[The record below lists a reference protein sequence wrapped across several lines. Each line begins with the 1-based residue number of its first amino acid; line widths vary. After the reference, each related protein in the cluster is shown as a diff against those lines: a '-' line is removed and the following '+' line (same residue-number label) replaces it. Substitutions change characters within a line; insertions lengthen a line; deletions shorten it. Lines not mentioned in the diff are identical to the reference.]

1 LNPMNPLKIEV
12 TEAMAER
19 VLVKFLEWGGDKEVF
34 PPEVNREYRI
44 NALRVALTAAFQ
56 HPEFRRQFLAQVL
69 DALPSPGAQV
79 IGPMFTV
86 GWDEAIKT
94 ARASLGRLLGEEG

>member
-56 HPEFRRQFLAQVL
+56 HPEFRRQLLAQVL
-69 DALPSPGAQV
+69 ACVPANVKPYDDAD
-79 IGPMFTV
+79 V
-86 GWDEAIKT
+86 GFNQANDRT
-94 ARASLGRLLGEEG
+94 RASLGRLLGEGHG